1 MELVSLDDG
10 DLDGVEGLS
19 SLEGEALLDDVVLG
33 VVEDPSSLVD
43 EVFLGNGALGDGD
56 VLDHS
61 HSVRGFLR
69 WSGEKF
75 ASLTLKSNY
84 APAREACSLN
94 LEDKRNAHCFLVAR
108 HDDAPHSGVSCSRCT
123 S

>member
-19 SLEGEALLDDVVLG
+19 SLEGEALLDDVALG

-43 EVFLGNGALGDGD
+43 EASLGDGALGDGD

-61 HSVRGFLR
+61 HSMRGFLR
-69 WSGEKF
+69 WSGENF
-75 ASLTLKSNY
+75 ASLTLKSDY
-84 APAREACSLN
+84 DLVREACSLN
-94 LEDKRNAHCFLVAR
+94 LGFERNAHCFLVAR
-108 HDDAPHSGVSCSRCT
+108 HDGAPHSGVSCHRCT